1 MENETA
7 TASTKLYIGSLPYN
21 WAAEQLEEVFK
32 PYGKVTS
39 SAVVADQLTRRSKG
53 FGFIEFETA
62 DSAAK
67 AMSELNGKEF
77 EGRSIAVRE
86 ARPHVDRAPSGDRE
100 QRQNAPDRAPA
111 NPKFTRERFVISNDH
126 TESTDTT
133 GRSYGNRRG
142 WW

>member
-7 TASTKLYIGSLPYN
+7 QASSTKLYIGSLPYN

-32 PYGKVTS
+32 PFGKVTS
-39 SAVVADQLTRRSKG
+39 SAVVADQLTKRSKG
-53 FGFIEFETA
+53 FGFIEFESVA
-62 DSAAK
+62 DANK
-67 AMSELNGKEF
+67 AMSALNGKEF

-86 ARPHVDRAPSGDRE
+86 ARPHADRAPSE
-100 QRQNAPDRAPA
+100 RQNAPDRVAAA
-111 NPKFTRERFVISNDH
+111 NPKFTRERFIISNDH